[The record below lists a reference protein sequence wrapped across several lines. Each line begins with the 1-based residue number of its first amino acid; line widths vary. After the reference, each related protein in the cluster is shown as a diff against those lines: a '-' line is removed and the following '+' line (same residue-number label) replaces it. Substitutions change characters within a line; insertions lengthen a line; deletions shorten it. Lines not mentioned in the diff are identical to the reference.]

1 MLLVA
6 FQPLLGLLSES
17 ATATE
22 PAGSL
27 PNSVYLL
34 YVLTLLYLWDLSLFH
49 YRTWQA
55 VVLWGFCLFL
65 FFKHWNVI
73 KLG

>member
-1 MLLVA
+1 VLLVA

-17 ATATE
+17 AIATE

-55 VVLWGFCLFL
+55 VVLWGFCLFVCFCFL
-65 FFKHWNVI
+65 NTG
-73 KLG
+73 KL

>member
-17 ATATE
+17 AIATE

-34 YVLTLLYLWDLSLFH
+34 YVLTLLYLWDYH
-49 YRTWQA
+49 YFTTELGK
-55 VVLWGFCLFL
+55 LWFCGVFVCLFV
-65 FFKHWNVI
+65 FVF
-73 KLG
+73 